1 MTVTGRRPAACAGLP
16 EGPPWE
22 MERNSGRSHLTV
34 MTAFL
39 CSWGGACR
47 HVIKEGKTGA
57 GVCWSW
63 PGDGERASLMM
74 PTFCLNMDSN
84 VWPSGASPSV
94 LIGLATGDVQG
105 FGDLREALGVGGI
118 FREQGLYPGCAQLLQ
133 RGGQLGGIAFVFTAH
148 PWMLMLRKPNS
159 LQKWFM
165 AACPVTRMR
174 SASGMS
180 ASSFLAQEESWSI
193 FLFHRAS
200 PAL

>member
-1 MTVTGRRPAACAGLP
+1 MAV
-16 EGPPWE
+16 
-22 MERNSGRSHLTV
+22 RSQ
-34 MTAFL
+34 
-39 CSWGGACR
+39 
-47 HVIKEGKTGA
+47 
-57 GVCWSW
+57 
-63 PGDGERASLMM
+63 
-74 PTFCLNMDSN
+74 
-84 VWPSGASPSV
+84 PSV
-94 LIGLATGDVQG
+94 LIGLATG
-105 FGDLREALGVGGI
+105 I
-118 FREQGLYPGCAQLLQ
+118 FRDLAISVRLLGLEEYSGN
-133 RGGQLGGIAFVFTAH
+133 RAFTPAARSFFSVEASWAELPSSSRLT